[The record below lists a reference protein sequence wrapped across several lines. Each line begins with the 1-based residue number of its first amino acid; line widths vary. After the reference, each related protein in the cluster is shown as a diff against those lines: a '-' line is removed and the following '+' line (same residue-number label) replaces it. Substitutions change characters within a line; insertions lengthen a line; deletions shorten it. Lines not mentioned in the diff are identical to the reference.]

1 MIRVIRRKDDPTV
14 LKAIGRIVSGTLGS
28 FDPTIYEEVE
38 LPALPANYTLVP
50 PDKTGDDILNEL
62 RQLFQSSPIV
72 KQYALRQGMAEVVA
86 AAQGNNIAL
95 MKYIIE
101 QFTLPPEDET
111 LRTQMLA
118 LFPPAN

>member
-1 MIRVIRRKDDPTV
+1 MMRVIRRKDDPTV
-14 LKAIGRIVSGTLGS
+14 IKRFAVLVNGSLGD
-28 FDPTIYEEVE
+28 FDEALYEEVE
-38 LPALPANYTLVP
+38 LVGGLPNNYTLEP
-50 PDKTGDDILNEL
+50 EPKTGSILLSEL
-62 RQLFQSSPIV
+62 RALFQASPIE

-101 QFTLPPEDET
+101 NFQLPAEDET

-118 LFPPAN
+118 VFS